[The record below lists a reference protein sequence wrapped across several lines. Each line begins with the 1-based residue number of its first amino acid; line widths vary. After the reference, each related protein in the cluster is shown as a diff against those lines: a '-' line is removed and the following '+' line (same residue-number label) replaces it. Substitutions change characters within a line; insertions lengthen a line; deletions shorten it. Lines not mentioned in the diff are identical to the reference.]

1 LASDICPALH
11 RNSFPQFAATLGIH
25 VDSLVLHLHQPEVAD
40 VVEGAI
46 SNSSSSVALGS
57 LPSGLA
63 GNGCGCFPGHQ
74 AACTPASVAGLV
86 VGRVRNAHFVILLA
100 SFQVPYR
107 LQWKQDLQKL
117 MAFNRKLLWVQ
128 SGFTV
133 LTIIAFGT
141 LTLALH
147 TELLRG
153 DRAALGLACFIGI
166 YWTTRILV
174 DAIYFSHDDWPKGA
188 AFVVGHALLTLL
200 FSFLAAS
207 YLGLCVWQVWFRPN
221 G

>member
-1 LASDICPALH
+1 MTNALVQ
-11 RNSFPQFAATLGIH
+11 RLFGIDLWFVAA
-25 VDSLVLHLHQPEVAD
+25 
-40 VVEGAI
+40 
-46 SNSSSSVALGS
+46 
-57 LPSGLA
+57 
-63 GNGCGCFPGHQ
+63 
-74 AACTPASVAGLV
+74 
-86 VGRVRNAHFVILLA
+86 AHFVILFA

-107 LQWKQDLQKL
+107 LRWKQDLQQL
-117 MAFNRKLLWVQ
+117 MPFNRKLLWVQ

-133 LTIIAFGT
+133 LTIVAFGT

-174 DAIYFSHDDWPKGA
+174 DAIYFSHADWPKGT
-188 AFVVGHALLTLL
+188 AFLVGHALLTLL

-207 YLGLCVWQVWFRPN
+207 YVGLFVWHMWLRAN